1 MKKQILV
8 VTLSAMLGATAISA
22 PAQAV
27 TIKNGVACTK
37 ANATTKVGAKVYK
50 CAKNPYVTPTKRTW
64 TLKGCLDAYALWKN
78 AKEEYDSWKDLA
90 KLAGPDGEKT
100 LNELQT
106 SITSLENT
114 MKTAACK
121 KGA

>member
-1 MKKQILV
+1 MKKKILAV
-8 VTLSAMLGATAISA
+8 AIGAVFGAGVFSA
-22 PAQAV
+22 PANAV
-27 TIKNGVACTK
+27 VIKNGVACTK
-37 ANATTKVGAKVYK
+37 ANATTKVGTKVYK
-50 CAKNPYVTPTKRTW
+50 CAKNPYYKPTTRTW

-100 LNELQT
+100 LNDLQA

-114 MKTAACK
+114 MKTVACK